1 MQPHRSALVEVTL
14 QISKDSSSGDIYT
27 GLESLSLGLRSQE
40 LTTQVWSWGGAILA
54 ALASSA
60 SQLHPSLTF
69 N

>member
-1 MQPHRSALVEVTL
+1 MQPHRSALAEVTV

-27 GLESLSLGLRSQE
+27 GLESLSLGLRNQG
-40 LTTQVWSWGGAILA
+40 LTTQVWPWGGAILA

-69 N
+69 D